1 MGLWVQERRPVSTQ
15 SMSPETHD
23 PAMATPLRD
32 PQGPVMARGD
42 QLKRDNTL
50 WGRCASRAYNLS
62 KVNISH
68 LISGQSLTCQI
79 AGFGFSDGG
88 GTERARVDHGSLF
101 VTHDPSDPSYT

>member
-1 MGLWVQERRPVSTQ
+1 MGLWAQERRPVSTQ

-50 WGRCASRAYNLS
+50 WGRCASNLTLWGRWAYNLS

-68 LISGQSLTCQI
+68 LISGQSLTYQI

-88 GTERARVDHGSLF
+88 GTERANRAMVSHWGLA
-101 VTHDPSDPSYT
+101 T